1 MLIEGSITLAGFPVS
16 TADLRDCWIKCKFGV
31 SRQLDHFV
39 FAGFAWAL
47 RNNRNKM
54 GIEHTF
60 PSNPVD
66 VIFTGVALLQK
77 RCLLLNSKDQEFKT
91 SW

>member
-1 MLIEGSITLAGFPVS
+1 MLFEGSITLAGFPVS
-16 TADLRDCWIKCKFGV
+16 TADLTDCWIKCKFGV

-77 RCLLLNSKDQEFKT
+77 WCLLLNAKDQE
-91 SW
+91 